1 MAADPSRSGATPL
14 PKAAATEPG
23 PPGSD
28 PSSVVLAPRLG
39 VPLGVVVLG
48 LSALALLP
56 LWGGALWLALVVSL
70 FGLFLLLQAV
80 LLRLEFSADALLVW
94 RQQSLLRRFPYEAW
108 LGWRLFWPG
117 LPMLFYFR
125 ERQSI
130 HLLPVLFD
138 AATLQAQLEQRLGHL
153 SPTHD

>member
-1 MAADPSRSGATPL
+1 MASDSSPCPVESGATAPE
-14 PKAAATEPG
+14 AAG
-23 PPGSD
+23 IDD
-28 PSSVVLAPRLG
+28 PSVVLAPSFA
-39 VPLGVVVLG
+39 VPLGVML
-48 LSALALLP
+48 LSLNCLALQP
-56 LWGGALWLALVVSL
+56 LWAGALWLALAVSL

-80 LLRLEFSADALLVW
+80 LLRLEFSDDALLVW
-94 RQQSLLRRFPYEAW
+94 RQQNLLRRFPYEAW

-117 LPMLFYFR
+117 LPALFYFR

-153 SPTHD
+153 SARHD